1 MTKFIAIASG
11 KGGTGKTTTAVNLA
25 VAFND
30 LGKDVILLD
39 ANITTPHIALHLGL
53 PEVPTT
59 LHDVMRGRAHI
70 TEATYLHPSGL
81 KVIPGGIDD
90 LFDAGE
96 RRNELGAL
104 LLGLYG
110 KTDLVILD
118 AAAGIGAEAME
129 AINASDETIIVTNS
143 DLSSLSDALRTIRV
157 AEEAGSVVP
166 GIIVNK
172 ASKNNMDLSLEDIQ
186 SILGK
191 RIIAAIPEDL
201 KIRKSLSLG
210 HPVVYTYPS
219 SSSAKEFRKLAKLL
233 NDEE

>member
-25 VAFND
+25 TAFND

-39 ANITTPHIALHLGL
+39 ANITTPHIALHLSL

-59 LHDVMRGRAHI
+59 VHDALRGRAHI

-90 LFDAGE
+90 LLSKE
-96 RRNELGAL
+96 EKKKELGSL

-110 KTDLVILD
+110 KTDLVIVD
-118 AAAGIGAEAME
+118 SAAGIGAEALE
-129 AINASDETIIVTNS
+129 AIGASDETIIVTNP
-143 DLSSLSDALRTIRV
+143 DLSSLADALRTLRV
-157 AEEAGSVVP
+157 AEEKGSVVP
-166 GIIVNK
+166 GVILNRVSK
-172 ASKNNMDLSLEDIQ
+172 ANLDLSLEDIETM
-186 SILGK
+186 LGK
-191 RIIAAIPEDL
+191 PIIAVIPEDK

-210 HPVVYTYPS
+210 HPVVYTHPHS
-219 SSSAKEFRKLAKLL
+219 SSSKQFRNLAKLL
-233 NDEE
+233 ID